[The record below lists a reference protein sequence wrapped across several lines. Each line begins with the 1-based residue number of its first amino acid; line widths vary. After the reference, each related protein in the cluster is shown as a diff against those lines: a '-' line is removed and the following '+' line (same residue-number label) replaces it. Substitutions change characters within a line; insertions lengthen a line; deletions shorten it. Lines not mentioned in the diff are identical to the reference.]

1 MTFKDKV
8 LEYFKEHGVT
18 VTKVEQPDGDYPSV
32 VCHVPQSDNIKI
44 ANLKDTMEPV
54 LGVVMLQSDSYGMN
68 VVIVEADEEDE

>member
-1 MTFKDKV
+1 MTFKDKI